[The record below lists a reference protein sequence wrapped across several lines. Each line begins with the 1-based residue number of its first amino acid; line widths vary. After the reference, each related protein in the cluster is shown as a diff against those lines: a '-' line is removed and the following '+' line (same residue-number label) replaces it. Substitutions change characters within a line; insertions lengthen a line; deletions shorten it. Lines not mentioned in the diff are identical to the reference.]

1 MPCARGNYFMRKAI
15 VTALMTLFVA
25 QGALAQAT
33 RSTTTASRP
42 SSTTKSGNFGLGV
55 MLGDPSGLT
64 AKVWTSRATAFQL
77 GLSYSWGDYFAI
89 LGDHLWHF
97 PNALAGA
104 GGGANQFVP
113 YLGLGA
119 VLFFDDDGNFRDR
132 NDRDVALG
140 ARIPLGIEF
149 LPRAIPLGVF
159 AEVVPGVGIVPDVFG
174 FVQGDIGARF
184 YF

>member
-1 MPCARGNYFMRKAI
+1 MQLRVNIRTILCIGLGLLTVSPSFAASSLGTS
-15 VTALMTLFVA
+15 TAK
-25 QGALAQAT
+25 
-33 RSTTTASRP
+33 ASRP
-42 SSTTKSGNFGLGV
+42 NSSSKSGGNFGLGV

-64 AKVWTSRATAFQL
+64 AKLWTSHSTAFAL
-77 GLSYSWGDYFAI
+77 GLSYSFGDYFAI

-104 GGGANQFVP
+104 GSPANQFVP
-113 YLGLGA
+113 YIGLGA

-149 LPRAIPLGVF
+149 LPRTIPLGVF